1 MTDDR
6 KIDPSDLDRRLSEA
20 QEREAKQTASSPNAE
35 SRGWAAGVEF
45 IGCVLVGGLL
55 GYGID
60 RYFGTAPWAMI
71 VLFLL
76 GFVAGI
82 RSVMRQKSSFDGNPN
97 NDGNR

>member
-20 QEREAKQTASSPNAE
+20 QARASKPTASAASAE
-35 SRGWAAGVEF
+35 SRGWAMGVEF
-45 IGCVLVGGLL
+45 VGAVLVGGLL

-71 VLFLL
+71 GLLLL
-76 GFVAGI
+76 GFVAGL
-82 RSVMRQKSSFDGNPN
+82 RSVLRQKTSFDGNPN
-97 NDGNR
+97 NDGQR

>member
-6 KIDPSDLDRRLSEA
+6 KIDPSDLDRRLSDA
-20 QEREAKQTASSPNAE
+20 QAKANPTASAPNAE

-55 GYGID
+55 GYGAD

-71 VLFLL
+71 VLLLL
-76 GFVAGI
+76 GFVAGL
-82 RSVMRQKSSFDGNPN
+82 RSVMRQRKDFDGNPN